1 MKINNLNMVNL
12 YVLKCILGVLLLCGV
27 LVSCKSDSGQ
37 SRESMLAN
45 KEIQLEERNDS
56 KLPCEEIPVSFS
68 SFSEAERI
76 VRNAKYQFIDK
87 VDNLDSEW
95 ITSAEY
101 YSCDGSKG
109 YFIMCTVK
117 SGCYIFD
124 DVEMEIWEGFKGAGD
139 YGKYYHKAIK
149 GKYRMYD
156 RRQ

>member
-1 MKINNLNMVNL
+1 MKIDNLNMVKL
-12 YVLKCILGVLLLCGV
+12 YVIKCGLGVLIFFGV
-27 LVSCKSDSGQ
+27 LVSCKSDTGQ
-37 SRESMLAN
+37 SREGISVS
-45 KEIQLEERNDS
+45 KVIQLDDRNDS
-56 KLPCEEIPVSFS
+56 KMPCEEIPDSFS

-76 VRNAKYQFIDK
+76 VRNAKYQFTDK
-87 VDNLDSEW
+87 ISNLDSEW

-101 YSCDGSKG
+101 YSCDGKQG

-156 RRQ
+156 RKQ